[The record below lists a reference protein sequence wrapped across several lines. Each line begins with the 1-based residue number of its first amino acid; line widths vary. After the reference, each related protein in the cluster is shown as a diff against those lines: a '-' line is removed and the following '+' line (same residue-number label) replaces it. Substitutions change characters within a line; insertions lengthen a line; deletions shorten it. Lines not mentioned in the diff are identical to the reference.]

1 MVNYKHYCPE
11 YDFLE
16 IDADSPEYENCICQ
30 IDSNGRGPEYHKGDR
45 VLVKPNKL
53 QATVI
58 RQILTYDYPESFWGN
73 VELLYDDG
81 VTGVSNNWQLKKL

>member
-1 MVNYKHYCPE
+1 MNYRHYCPE

-16 IDADSPEYENCICQ
+16 IDADSPEYENCICE
-30 IDSNGRGPEYHKGDR
+30 IDSNGRGPEYRKGDR
-45 VLVKPNKL
+45 VLVKPNNL

-58 RQILTYDYPESFWGN
+58 RQLLTFDYPESLWGN

>member
-1 MVNYKHYCPE
+1 MNYKHYCPE

-16 IDADSPEYENCICQ
+16 IDADSSEFENCICQ
-30 IDSNGRGPEYHKGDR
+30 IDSSGRGPEYHPGDR

-73 VELLYDDG
+73 VVLEYDDG
-81 VTGVSNNWQLKKL
+81 VTGISNNWQLEKL

>member
-1 MVNYKHYCPE
+1 MNYKHYCPE

-16 IDADSPEYENCICQ
+16 IDADSPEYENCLCQ
-30 IDSNGRGPEYHKGDR
+30 IDSNGRGPEYHPGDR

-73 VELLYDDG
+73 VVLEYDDG
-81 VTGVSNNWQLKKL
+81 VTGTSNSWQLKKL